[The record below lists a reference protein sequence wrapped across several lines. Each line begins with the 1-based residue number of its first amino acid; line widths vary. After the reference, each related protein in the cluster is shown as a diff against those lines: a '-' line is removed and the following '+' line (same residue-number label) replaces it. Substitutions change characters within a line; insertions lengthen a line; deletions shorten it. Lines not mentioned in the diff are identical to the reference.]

1 MPNVIDD
8 LCYQLALANR
18 MIAHEGVIDAFG
30 HVSVRHPEKPDH
42 YLLSRS
48 RSPELVEPGDIL
60 ELNADSEVVTP
71 GDILPYGECVIHGEI
86 FRARPDVM
94 AIVHHHSPAI
104 MPFVL
109 TDLKLVPI
117 NSLGATMGAVVPSWD
132 SADEFGDTPL
142 VLTTIEQGASLA
154 RALGP
159 HSTVLM
165 RRHGA
170 TVVGGSLKEVMFR
183 SIMTHR
189 NAELLLRALTVGNGK
204 VTPLSRRRAEALARL
219 FAGGAPARPRLG
231 ILGDAPHQGGR
242 TAAEDQ
248 DAGGREGRQGQGE
261 EDARKPKRKPSGRRS
276 GAIALSLI
284 GKQGPGLQRTTACC
298 HSAANRA

>member
-60 ELNADSEVVTP
+60 ELVADSEVVTP

-86 FRARPDVM
+86 FRARPDVT

-104 MPFVL
+104 MPFCL

-132 SADEFGDTPL
+132 SADEFGDTPM

-170 TVVGGSLKEVMFR
+170 TVVGSSLKEVVFR

-189 NAELLLRALTVGNGK
+189 NAELLLRALAVGNGK
-204 VTPLSRRRAEALARL
+204 VTPLS
-219 FAGGAPARPRLG
+219 
-231 ILGDAPHQGGR
+231 
-242 TAAEDQ
+242 T
-248 DAGGREGRQGQGE
+248 GE
-261 EDARKPKRKPSGRRS
+261 QK
-276 GAIALSLI
+276 LSE
-284 GKQGPGLQRTTACC
+284 
-298 HSAANRA
+298 S

>member
-1 MPNVIDD
+1 MPSVIDD

-18 MIAHEGVIDAFG
+18 IVAYEGVLDGFG
-30 HVSVRHPEKPDH
+30 HISVRHPEKPDH

-60 ELNADSEVVTP
+60 ELDAESDVVTP

-86 FRARPDVM
+86 FRARPDVT

-104 MPFVL
+104 LPFCL

-132 SADEFGDTPL
+132 SHDEFGDTPM
-142 VLTTIEQGASLA
+142 VLTTNAEGASLA

-159 HSTVLM
+159 HSMVLM
-165 RRHGA
+165 RRHGV
-170 TVVGGSLKEVMFR
+170 TVVGGSLKEVVFR

-189 NAELLLRALTVGNGK
+189 NAELQLRAHMVGK
-204 VTPLSRRRAEALARL
+204 VTPLSARRAEALARL
-219 FAGGAPARPRLG
+219 FAAGAAARPCVG
-231 ILGDAPHQGGR
+231 ILGDAAHQGR
-242 TAAEDQ
+242 RAAAAHQ
-248 DAGGREGRQGQGE
+248 DAGRREGRSQGQAEGE
-261 EDARKPKRKPSGRRS
+261 KEARGAEASAQRPPPRHRDSRIVTPAPSPRARCGR
-276 GAIALSLI
+276 
-284 GKQGPGLQRTTACC
+284 P
-298 HSAANRA
+298 

>member
-1 MPNVIDD
+1 VPSVIDD
-8 LCYQLALANR
+8 ICYQLALANR
-18 MIAHEGVIDAFG
+18 IVAYEGVLDGFG
-30 HVSVRHPEKPDH
+30 HISVRHPEKPDH

-60 ELNADSEVVTP
+60 ELDADSEVVTP

-104 MPFVL
+104 LPFCL

-117 NSLGATMGAVVPSWD
+117 MGLGSVMGEEVPSWD
-132 SADEFGDTPL
+132 SADEFGDTPM
-142 VLTTIEQGASLA
+142 VLTTIEHGASLA

-159 HSTVLM
+159 HAMVLM

-170 TVVGGSLKEVMFR
+170 TVVGASLKEVVFR

-204 VTPLSRRRAEALARL
+204 VTPLSAGEAKLAHDYSLQARPLGRAWEYWVTRLTKAGELPPKTKTLVGAKAKGKAKAKKKTARRR
-219 FAGGAPARPRLG
+219 
-231 ILGDAPHQGGR
+231 
-242 TAAEDQ
+242 
-248 DAGGREGRQGQGE
+248 
-261 EDARKPKRKPSGRRS
+261 
-276 GAIALSLI
+276 
-284 GKQGPGLQRTTACC
+284 
-298 HSAANRA
+298 

>member
-60 ELNADSEVVTP
+60 ELDADSEVVTP

-86 FRARPDVM
+86 FRARPDVT

-104 MPFVL
+104 MPFCL

-117 NSLGATMGAVVPSWD
+117 NSLGATMGSVVPSWD
-132 SADEFGDTPL
+132 SADEFGDTPM

-170 TVVGGSLKEVMFR
+170 TVVGNSLKEVVFR

-204 VTPLSRRRAEALARL
+204 VTPLSPGEQKLSHDYSLA
-219 FAGGAPARPRLG
+219 ARPLGRAWEYWETRLTKAG
-231 ILGDAPHQGGR
+231 ELPPRTKTLVGGK
-242 TAAEDQ
+242 
-248 DAGGREGRQGQGE
+248 GGK
-261 EDARKPKRKPSGRRS
+261 AKANKRAKKAKRGRR
-276 GAIALSLI
+276 
-284 GKQGPGLQRTTACC
+284 
-298 HSAANRA
+298 

>member
-1 MPNVIDD
+1 MTDLKGPTMPSVIDD
-8 LCYQLALANR
+8 ICYQLALANR
-18 MIAHEGVIDAFG
+18 MVAHEGVLDGFG
-30 HVSVRHPEKPDH
+30 HISVRHPERPDH

-60 ELNADSEVVTP
+60 ELDIDSEVVTP
-71 GDILPYGECVIHGEI
+71 GNILPYGECVIHGEI

-104 MPFVL
+104 LPFCL

-117 NSLGATMGAVVPSWD
+117 NSLGATMGAEVPSWD
-132 SADEFGDTPL
+132 SADEFGDTPM
-142 VLTTIEQGASLA
+142 VLTTNEQGASLA

-159 HSTVLM
+159 HAMVLM

-170 TVVGGSLKEVMFR
+170 TVVGTSLKEVVFR

-204 VTPLSRRRAEALARL
+204 VTPLSAGEIKLSHDYSLQERPLGRAWEYWVTRL
-219 FAGGAPARPRLG
+219 TKAGELPPRSKTLVG
-231 ILGDAPHQGGR
+231 KGGGKRKAAGKKAGKKAGRGGR
-242 TAAEDQ
+242 
-248 DAGGREGRQGQGE
+248 R
-261 EDARKPKRKPSGRRS
+261 
-276 GAIALSLI
+276 
-284 GKQGPGLQRTTACC
+284 
-298 HSAANRA
+298 

>member
-1 MPNVIDD
+1 MPSAIDD

-18 MIAHEGVIDAFG
+18 MVAYEGVLDGFG
-30 HVSVRHPEKPDH
+30 HISVRHPEKPDH

-60 ELNADSEVVTP
+60 ELDAESEVVTP

-94 AIVHHHSPAI
+94 AIVHHHSQALL
-104 MPFVL
+104 PFCL

-132 SADEFGDTPL
+132 GRDEFGDTPM
-142 VLTTIEQGASLA
+142 VLTTNEEGASLA

-159 HSTVLM
+159 HSMVLM
-165 RRHGA
+165 RRHGV
-170 TVVGGSLKEVMFR
+170 TVVGGSLKEVVFR

-189 NAELLLRALTVGNGK
+189 NAELLLRALTVSNGK
-204 VTPLSRRRAEALARL
+204 VTPLSDGEQKLSESYSLAARPLGRAWEYWQTRL
-219 FAGGAPARPRLG
+219 TKAGELPPRTKTLVGKGKAGGKAKSASK
-231 ILGDAPHQGGR
+231 AKSAGR
-242 TAAEDQ
+242 AKKK
-248 DAGGREGRQGQGE
+248 AG
-261 EDARKPKRKPSGRRS
+261 KKK
-276 GAIALSLI
+276 
-284 GKQGPGLQRTTACC
+284 
-298 HSAANRA
+298 